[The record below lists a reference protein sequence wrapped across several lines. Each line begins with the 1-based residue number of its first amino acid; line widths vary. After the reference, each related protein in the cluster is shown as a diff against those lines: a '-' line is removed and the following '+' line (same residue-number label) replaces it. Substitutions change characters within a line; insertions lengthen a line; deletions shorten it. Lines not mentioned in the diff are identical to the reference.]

1 MNKFKRLDSRD
12 NDSIYI
18 ENKITKMLETMS
30 PIVKEEFVEIGYG
43 LFMRTKSQTL
53 TDLANKKNQLVK
65 QYVTIKKEERKLF
78 EKTLSELILDKVFI
92 RNILYAIRETF
103 GKTKEKK
110 KYIKDNEN
118 KKRN

>member
-1 MNKFKRLDSRD
+1 
-12 NDSIYI
+12 
-18 ENKITKMLETMS
+18 MS

-43 LFMRTKSQTL
+43 LFMRTNSQTL
-53 TDLANKKNQLVK
+53 TDLANKKTQLVK
-65 QYVTIKKEERKLF
+65 QYVTIKKEERKIL

-110 KYIKDNEN
+110 RYLKDTEA
-118 KKRN
+118 KK

>member
-1 MNKFKRLDSRD
+1 
-12 NDSIYI
+12 
-18 ENKITKMLETMS
+18 
-30 PIVKEEFVEIGYG
+30 
-43 LFMRTKSQTL
+43 
-53 TDLANKKNQLVK
+53 
-65 QYVTIKKEERKLF
+65 
-78 EKTLSELILDKVFI
+78 VFI